1 MKRTNKVKKPLT
13 ATQKMR
19 KYRAIQYVAL
29 GGEFVSVVLP
39 YIILGAVNFNEWF
52 VCEQGWKVGLGGS
65 IALTLMGLAVWLTTK
80 KKENKELTSGW
91 ITFIIAWF
99 AVAFVFQLLGSI
111 IDQIASI
118 MFVGGVG
125 IVGAFG
131 LDEVSIVYKKKANA
145 YKMALQDVKQSSIE
159 DEAKAE
165 VRQEQETKSKE
176 PIE

>member
-13 ATQKMR
+13 ATQKMK
-19 KYRAIQYVAL
+19 KYRAIQYTAR
-29 GGEFVSVVLP
+29 GGEFVSVMLP
-39 YIILGAVNFNEWF
+39 YIVLGAINFNEWF
-52 VCEQGWKVGLGGS
+52 VGEQGWKVGLGGS
-65 IALTLMGLAVWLTTK
+65 IALALMGLAVWLTTK

-111 IDQIASI
+111 IDQIATI
-118 MFVGGVG
+118 MFVGWAG
-125 IVGAFG
+125 ILGAFG
-131 LDEVSIVYKKKANA
+131 LYVVSISYKKKANA

-159 DEAKAE
+159 DEARAE
-165 VRQEQETKSKE
+165 VRQEQETKNKE

>member
-19 KYRAIQYVAL
+19 KYRAIQYTAL
-29 GGEFVSVVLP
+29 GGEFVSVMLP
-39 YIILGAVNFNEWF
+39 YIVLGAINFNEWF
-52 VCEQGWKVGLGGS
+52 VGEQGWKVGLGGS
-65 IALTLMGLAVWLTTK
+65 IALALMGLAVWLTTK

-111 IDQIASI
+111 IDQIATI
-118 MFVGGVG
+118 MFVGGAG
-125 IVGAFG
+125 ILGAFG
-131 LDEVSIVYKKKANA
+131 LDEVSISYKKKANA

-159 DEAKAE
+159 DEARAE
-165 VRQEQETKSKE
+165 VRQEQENKE
-176 PIE
+176 PVE